1 MTLRAESF
9 ILGPI
14 ANNTYLLW
22 DDQSRNSVIIDPS
35 FDPVPV
41 IDFVQDEKLTVAE
54 IWLTHGHFDHFIGI
68 PDLHKVLGTT
78 IPIHINQNDLVMYL
92 AGGLGREFGF
102 GIPDFPKPA
111 SFFTD
116 GQIIQVGRHDLQVF
130 HTPGHSAG
138 HVVFYS
144 EEIQTVFTGDLLF
157 KQSVGRTDLPGAEP
171 DALLK
176 SIYTRILT
184 LPVETVI
191 LSGHGESTTIEEE
204 VEFNPYLN

>member
-78 IPIHINQNDLVMYL
+78 IPIHINQNDLVIYL

-116 GQIIQVGRHDLQVF
+116 GQIIQVANSFKGVSQSYAIQAGREVRIIVR
-130 HTPGHSAG
+130 P
-138 HVVFYS
+138 
-144 EEIQTVFTGDLLF
+144 EEIDDLASTKMARDIA
-157 KQSVGRTDLPGAEP
+157 KQIEETMQYPGQI
-171 DALLK
+171 K
-176 SIYTRILT
+176 
-184 LPVETVI
+184 VTVI
-191 LSGHGESTTIEEE
+191 RETRAT
-204 VEFNPYLN
+204 EFAK